1 MNAGGRSGRG
11 GVVRRAV
18 LRCVLAAAAAGLAAC
33 GLDAQ
38 PQPEPIPSDRLPDS
52 LVQTPAGGAA
62 GGATSPSPS
71 G

>member
-1 MNAGGRSGRG
+1 
-11 GVVRRAV
+11 VVRCA
-18 LRCVLAAAAAGLAAC
+18 LAAAAAGLSAC

>member
-1 MNAGGRSGRG
+1 
-11 GVVRRAV
+11 VVRCA
-18 LRCVLAAAAAGLAAC
+18 LAAAAAGLSAC

-52 LVQTPAGGAA
+52 LVQTPAGGA
-62 GGATSPSPS
+62 TSPSPS